1 MYRCSSLVSITI
13 PKGVTE
19 IGTHAFYYCEK
30 LAIVNCLIDVPP
42 SVTTQTFEGIS
53 STAILNVSSSSEN
66 YYKQKTEWTEHFNS
80 IHVMQKNFSINVAV
94 AGSLPELIS
103 NAEQSFV
110 EELTLTGSL
119 NGTDIVL
126 IRKLAGTVSGNYC
139 LKKLDLTNAKIVYG
153 GSAYYSYTELG
164 SLDDVVTIS
173 YSTKDDQITAYM
185 FMNCKNLLEIKIP
198 SNITNIGNNAF
209 QGCTN
214 LEIFS
219 APNNVKSIGSFA
231 FEGCSSLLTISIPNS
246 VTSIYW
252 GAFSGCSNLSS
263 INIPDSVTSIESNTF
278 NGCSSLTSINIPNS
292 VTSIGN
298 GSFKDCSSLTF
309 ISIPNSVT
317 TIAEDAFLGT
327 GWYNSQKDGIL
338 YLGNWL
344 ICYKGNFAGQII
356 IPNGIVGIA
365 NSALKGCLGLNSV
378 KLPGSV
384 LYIGSLA
391 FYGCSGLTSLMID
404 EGITTIG
411 YSAFSGCSGITSLTI
426 PNSVTSIGESAFS
439 NCSRITSLIIG
450 EKVTSIGNY
459 AFSGCSGIT
468 SLIIGENVTSIGE
481 SSFSDCSGITSLT
494 IGEKVTTIGR
504 WAFYGCS
511 SIESLTIPNS
521 VTSIGNSAF
530 YGCSGIT
537 SLTIGA
543 KVTSIG
549 NYAFSGCSN
558 MESLAI
564 PNSVTSIGESAFSG
578 CSGITSLSIGEKV
591 TSIGNY
597 AFSGCSGITSLTIG
611 EKVTTIDYRAF
622 NGCSGITSLTI
633 PSSVTSI
640 GYEAFYG
647 CSSLSSIVVS
657 SDNPIYDSRNNSNAI
672 IETASNTLVLG
683 CLNSIIPNTVTSI
696 GSSSFKGCGLIN
708 MNIPNSVTSIG
719 YKAFDECSSLTNLT
733 IGKSVKEIKEY
744 AFRGCSSLKTFVS
757 LNRIPPQAYK
767 YYFDEWDY
775 EWITEN
781 AFDDSFNK
789 ATCILWVPK
798 GCLDSY
804 KESTGWQKFLNVK
817 EIINGDVDLDE
828 DVNDV
833 DRAAMIDFIMD
844 KSPEGCSRMLADLND
859 DDKVDAIDMVLL
871 VDVLNT
877 GRLSAEWQFNFD
889 YVDNN
894 QVVSSL
900 ACTLT
905 NKRGKSIQLTKC
917 ELYCGQQLVSYVTY
931 NNSQSVE
938 LAPGESKKCSFEN
951 LSKLDSKNGFSVAW
965 HYVYDSESYIYRC
978 NNYQ

>member
-1 MYRCSSLVSITI
+1 
-13 PKGVTE
+13 
-19 IGTHAFYYCEK
+19 
-30 LAIVNCLIDVPP
+30 
-42 SVTTQTFEGIS
+42 
-53 STAILNVSSSSEN
+53 
-66 YYKQKTEWTEHFNS
+66 
-80 IHVMQKNFSINVAV
+80 
-94 AGSLPELIS
+94 
-103 NAEQSFV
+103 
-110 EELTLTGSL
+110 
-119 NGTDIVL
+119 
-126 IRKLAGTVSGNYC
+126 
-139 LKKLDLTNAKIVYG
+139 
-153 GSAYYSYTELG
+153 
-164 SLDDVVTIS
+164 
-173 YSTKDDQITAYM
+173 
-185 FMNCKNLLEIKIP
+185 
-198 SNITNIGNNAF
+198 
-209 QGCTN
+209 
-214 LEIFS
+214 
-219 APNNVKSIGSFA
+219 
-231 FEGCSSLLTISIPNS
+231 
-246 VTSIYW
+246 
-252 GAFSGCSNLSS
+252 
-263 INIPDSVTSIESNTF
+263 
-278 NGCSSLTSINIPNS
+278 
-292 VTSIGN
+292 
-298 GSFKDCSSLTF
+298 
-309 ISIPNSVT
+309 
-317 TIAEDAFLGT
+317 
-327 GWYNSQKDGIL
+327 
-338 YLGNWL
+338 
-344 ICYKGNFAGQII
+344 
-356 IPNGIVGIA
+356 
-365 NSALKGCLGLNSV
+365 
-378 KLPGSV
+378 
-384 LYIGSLA
+384 
-391 FYGCSGLTSLMID
+391 
-404 EGITTIG
+404 
-411 YSAFSGCSGITSLTI
+411 
-426 PNSVTSIGESAFS
+426 
-439 NCSRITSLIIG
+439 
-450 EKVTSIGNY
+450 
-459 AFSGCSGIT
+459 
-468 SLIIGENVTSIGE
+468 
-481 SSFSDCSGITSLT
+481 
-494 IGEKVTTIGR
+494 
-504 WAFYGCS
+504 
-511 SIESLTIPNS
+511 
-521 VTSIGNSAF
+521 
-530 YGCSGIT
+530 
-537 SLTIGA
+537 
-543 KVTSIG
+543 
-549 NYAFSGCSN
+549 